1 MDNNGFGFIIMVKGC
16 KEFISE
22 QIRKQKGTFEND
34 WGNQIAEFGVYGK
47 TEHTFVYTTDTKKR
61 YVHIYYSAAKAAG
74 ERARLEESIQ
84 EMQSYLKRFQDT
96 EHEFG
101 PSFHKY
107 FHLHYNKDTGHFIY
121 GEPKLQ
127 VIRDELDLLLQLP
140 FFIRKL
146 PDLPVHE

>member
-1 MDNNGFGFIIMVKGC
+1 MVKGC

-22 QIRKQKGTFEND
+22 QVRKQKGTFEND
-34 WGNQIAEFGVYGK
+34 WENQIAEFGVYGK
-47 TEHTFVYTTDTKKR
+47 TVHTFVYTADTKKR
-61 YVHIYYSAAKAAG
+61 YVHIYYSAAKTAG

-101 PSFHKY
+101 SSFHKY
-107 FHLHYNKDTGHFIY
+107 FHLYYNKDTGHFVY

-127 VIRDELDLLLQLP
+127 VIRAELDLCGYFVIISSEKSNHL
-140 FFIRKL
+140 I
-146 PDLPVHE
+146 